1 MESFTNFIS
10 TIEFKNYT
18 GIFYS
23 LMLFLF
29 LFGLVW
35 LRTKSTHTLMSR
47 LWRISHGKSECTDTE
62 IKGILDNR
70 SALMQFR
77 FTTGIPIRLQSQ
89 IQPLIQWANKNREDI
104 DDISRCGIF
113 FDLEKPGLKKKT
125 NIEKALI
132 FLSLPL
138 LCFFLFIMSTFSA
151 ATALT
156 DKALVKIKESG
167 NWILI
172 NKETAKRVEYF
183 YLIIYDPIKKDDC
196 DNLTDMEKGNI
207 SLTQNDIELICKT
220 IKENN
225 EKDIDFINR
234 TVKDQRMFFPIF
246 SLFFLIPTMITAKLI
261 LKFLRSLTME
271 DRLRKLTTIPIED
284 YSI

>member
-1 MESFTNFIS
+1 MESFTNFIGAM
-10 TIEFKNYT
+10 EFKNYT
-18 GIFYS
+18 GIIYF
-23 LMLFLF
+23 LILFLF

-35 LRTKSTHTLMSR
+35 FRTKSAHTLMSR
-47 LWRISHGKSECTDTE
+47 LWRISHGKSECTDIA
-62 IKGILDNR
+62 IKEILDNR

-113 FDLEKPGLKKKT
+113 FDLEKPGLKNKT

-132 FLSLPL
+132 FLFLPI
-138 LCFFLFIMSTFSA
+138 LCFLLFIMLTFST

-172 NKETAKRVEYF
+172 NKETARKIEYF
-183 YLIIYDPIKKDDC
+183 YLITYDPIKKDDC
-196 DNLTDMEKGNI
+196 DNFSEKEKENT

-225 EKDIDFINR
+225 KKDIDFIAR
-234 TVKDQRMFFPIF
+234 TVNDQKTFFPIF
-246 SLFFLIPTMITAKLI
+246 SLFFLVPTVITAKLI

-271 DRLRKLTTIPIED
+271 DRLRKLTAGPIED